1 MGKRSVKRSP
11 RQMAEAVL
19 KPLDQKVNRS
29 SKDSVFCDL
38 FKDPGYLL
46 QFYAAIHPEDNI
58 TDIDDITLVTLD
70 HKLLRAQYNDLGFI
84 VGNRLM
90 VLAEAQSTWTVNIL
104 IRLVMYLGETFQ
116 RYIKNNRLNVY
127 STRKLEIPRPELY
140 VIYHRP
146 QGDLPDEISLS
157 KDYFGI
163 EDPRDIY
170 VDVRVKII
178 YDSSEGN
185 IISQYINFCRVFD
198 DQVRLYGRTE
208 KAVMETIRICKDRN
222 ILREYLSKEEVP
234 SIMFGGFDMEEQL
247 EFMREEEREEGI
259 RQGIKQG
266 RRQGIKENQLSVV
279 RALMSTT
286 KWSAKKAM
294 DALKIPQ
301 EDREG
306 IRSQL

>member
-1 MGKRSVKRSP
+1 
-11 RQMAEAVL
+11 
-19 KPLDQKVNRS
+19 
-29 SKDSVFCDL
+29 
-38 FKDPGYLL
+38 
-46 QFYAAIHPEDNI
+46 
-58 TDIDDITLVTLD
+58 
-70 HKLLRAQYNDLGFI
+70 
-84 VGNRLM
+84 M

-104 IRLVMYLGETFQ
+104 IRLVMYLGETCQ
-116 RYIKNNRLNVY
+116 RYIKNNQLNVY

-185 IISQYINFCRVFD
+185 IISQYITFCRVFD
-198 DQVRLYGRTE
+198 EQIRLYGKTE
-208 KAVMETIRICKDRN
+208 KAVTETIRICKDRDV
-222 ILREYLSKEEVP
+222 LKDYLSREEVP

-247 EFMREEEREEGI
+247 EFMRKEAREEGI
-259 RQGIKQG
+259 
-266 RRQGIKENQLSVV
+266 KETQISAV
-279 RALMSTT
+279 RTLMSTT

-294 DALKIPQ
+294 DALDIPQ
-301 EDREG
+301 ADREE
-306 IRSQL
+306 ISSQL